1 VRDKSRPKTTY
12 SQELERIVEKPIY
25 TQPVEGSKSTLSP
38 SIIFPQTNKLAR
50 KDLKTSI
57 DRKPTPEMPRK
68 KGISV
73 CSKALS
79 KTGSLSKKRELE
91 TTESREMSKDIR
103 KIKPQSRS
111 CSEKQ
116 EKLKRP
122 GASETGAVRRVLLT
136 DCYVNENIG
145 RKAPQRH

>member
-1 VRDKSRPKTTY
+1 MRDKSRPKTTY

-25 TQPVEGSKSTLSP
+25 TQPVEASKSTLPP
-38 SIIFPQTNKLAR
+38 SVIFPQANKLAR
-50 KDLKTSI
+50 KDLKSSV

-79 KTGSLSKKRELE
+79 KTGSVSKKRELE
-91 TTESREMSKDIR
+91 TTESREMSNVR
-103 KIKPQSRS
+103 KMKPQSRS

-122 GASETGAVRRVLLT
+122 SETGAVRRVLLT